1 MTLINEIS
9 KAFNQH
15 AAEYELAAKV
25 QQEIGLRL
33 LERLQYLKINPQ
45 RILDLGCGPG
55 FFSRELARLYP
66 KAHIVGLDLA
76 QSMLLEARKKHT
88 WRRKWSLATADMQHL
103 PFANGTFDLIFANQ
117 VIHWGDSLAQVFGES

>member
-1 MTLINEIS
+1 MAVIYEIS

-33 LERLQYLKINPQ
+33 LERLQYLNMKPQ

-55 FFSRELARLYP
+55 FFL
-66 KAHIVGLDLA
+66 
-76 QSMLLEARKKHT
+76 M
-88 WRRKWSLATADMQHL
+88 
-103 PFANGTFDLIFANQ
+103 N
-117 VIHWGDSLAQVFGES
+117 

>member
-1 MTLINEIS
+1 MAVIYEIS

-33 LERLQYLKINPQ
+33 LDRLQYLSIKPQ

-55 FFSRELARLYP
+55 FFL
-66 KAHIVGLDLA
+66 
-76 QSMLLEARKKHT
+76 M
-88 WRRKWSLATADMQHL
+88 
-103 PFANGTFDLIFANQ
+103 N
-117 VIHWGDSLAQVFGES
+117 

>member
-1 MTLINEIS
+1 MAVIYEIS

-33 LERLQYLKINPQ
+33 LERLQYLNMKPQ

-55 FFSRELARLYP
+55 FFL
-66 KAHIVGLDLA
+66 
-76 QSMLLEARKKHT
+76 
-88 WRRKWSLATADMQHL
+88 
-103 PFANGTFDLIFANQ
+103 
-117 VIHWGDSLAQVFGES
+117 